1 MAAAWPYCCRLGTHD
16 PRGNTAATRVLG
28 DKRCHG
34 TTKYAKKR
42 QWHHT
47 TEAALEAFCVE

>member
-1 MAAAWPYCCRLGTHD
+1 MAAAWPYCCRLGTQD

-34 TTKYAKKR
+34 TNKFKKAR
-42 QWHHT
+42 QWH
-47 TEAALEAFCVE
+47 TE